1 MAECNLRPVKEDAGI
16 SDENAAIREAAFGN
30 FAEAKTVAAAGDI
43 ARAESMAQDL
53 SQRFPLD
60 TQVQKL
66 WLPAIRAQV
75 ALQRK
80 NPKAAIDALQPASG
94 PMELAQILFV
104 VDLSCLYPTYVRGQA
119 YLADNDGK
127 SAAAEFQKI
136 VDNDGIVWNC
146 WTGALAK
153 LGLARAHALQAKT
166 LHASSQAAEADLART
181 RALAAY
187 KDFLAL
193 WKDAD
198 PNIPILKEARSEFAK
213 LQ

>member
-30 FAEAKTVAAAGDI
+30 FAEAKTVAAAGVKLAPTSQAVDVEAGLAYAAAGDI
-43 ARAESMAQDL
+43 ARAESMAQEL

-75 ALQRK
+75 ALERK

-104 VDLSCLYPTYVRGQA
+104 VNLSCLYPTYVRGQA
-119 YLADNDGK
+119 YRADNDGK

-146 WTGALAK
+146 WTGAARGGSR
-153 LGLARAHALQAKT
+153 GLAN
-166 LHASSQAAEADLART
+166 S
-181 RALAAY
+181 
-187 KDFLAL
+187 
-193 WKDAD
+193 
-198 PNIPILKEARSEFAK
+198 SEF
-213 LQ
+213 